1 VIAAKRIGDECHA
14 FSIGEPVQL
23 DYPVLCAVVDSFVH
37 PALEQEGVLCAA
49 AALAVY
55 ETIFVESVSLRFH
68 NPKIIQQGQETTP
81 YPMRCH

>member
-49 AALAVY
+49 CR
-55 ETIFVESVSLRFH
+55 SVNRGTDVACNVDRGKSDATADIV
-68 NPKIIQQGQETTP
+68 N
-81 YPMRCH
+81 